1 MEAETTESL
10 DIQGWKVPDS
20 KDPILLWLG
29 KDKLCL
35 GLFNLDFF
43 FLFPW
48 IYVYIGLEFLGGCCS
63 VTMSH
68 FLQPHGLQHIR
79 LPCSSLS
86 PWVCSNS
93 RSLSRWLHP
102 AISFSVTPFF
112 SCPQF
117 SPASGFFPMSLSLGI
132 KWPKYWSFSF
142 RSVLSMNIQGW
153 FPLGLTAL
161 ISLLSKGLSRVFSS
175 TQFESINSS
184 LLSFFYGPTLTST
197 HDYWKHHS
205 FDYMDKVMAKWC
217 LCFLICCLGLS

>member
-35 GLFNLDFF
+35 GPFNLDFF

-79 LPCSSLS
+79 LPCPSLS

-102 AISFSVTPFF
+102 AISFCHPLLFLPSI
-112 SCPQF
+112 
-117 SPASGFFPMSLSLGI
+117 FPSI
-132 KWPKYWSFSF
+132 
-142 RSVLSMNIQGW
+142 
-153 FPLGLTAL
+153 
-161 ISLLSKGLSRVFSS
+161 RVFSN
-175 TQFESINSS
+175 ESFSWHQVAKVLELQLQICPFNEYSRLISFRINCFDLLAVQGTLKS
-184 LLSFFYGPTLTST
+184 LLQHYSSKASILRCSDFFMVQISHPYLTIGNT
-197 HDYWKHHS
+197 IALTIWT
-205 FDYMDKVMAKWC
+205 KWWQSDVSA
-217 LCFLICCLGLS
+217 F